1 VPAPVAP
8 ASQDTCFFGHP
19 RGLSTLF
26 FTELWER
33 FSFYGMRAI
42 LILFMTAPLAAG
54 GLAFDTAKAGVIYGA
69 YTALVYM
76 VALPGGWLADRFLGQ
91 RRATLYGGIVIMSGH
106 LSLAVPTL
114 ASFYLGL
121 ALLVVGT
128 GLLKPNISTMVGQLY
143 APEDARRDA
152 GFSIY
157 YMGINIGAFLA
168 PLACGWLGQS
178 QQFRDLLSSAGIEP
192 GAAWHFGFGL
202 AAIGMFIGLLQYLRG
217 GKHLGAAGLEP
228 IRPSGPGAEA
238 RQRRQLALG
247 LLVALAAIGVPI
259 LLSATGAV
267 AITAEAV
274 AGAFG
279 WVLLAT
285 VAGLFGWIFLSAS
298 WAPAERRRLTVIL
311 VLFVGAAV
319 FCAVFEQAGSTHNLF
334 SERST
339 DATLLGMS
347 FPTTWLLSLNS
358 LFIIALA
365 PAFAW
370 LWVRLGSRDPSSPA
384 KFAVGLLFAGLGF
397 AILIAAAR
405 LASAGVKVSPLWLV
419 ATYFLHTVGELCL
432 SPVGLSAMTRL
443 APARVAG
450 LMMGVWFLAA
460 SVGNYLGGQLASLY
474 ESLSLPAL
482 FGAVT
487 AFALAAALLLALL
500 VRPIEWMLGNHGMS
514 SGSVGSTPSQQ
525 SAAKR

>member
-1 VPAPVAP
+1 MASPVAP
-8 ASQDTCFFGHP
+8 HSPDASFFGHP

-54 GLAFDTAKAGVIYGA
+54 GLGFDTAKAGVIYGA

-76 VALPGGWLADRFLGQ
+76 LALPGGWLADRFLGQ
-91 RRATLYGGIVIMSGH
+91 RRATLVGGIVIMSGH
-106 LSLAVPTL
+106 VSLAVPTL
-114 ASFYLGL
+114 TSFYLGL
-121 ALLVVGT
+121 ALVVVGT
-128 GLLKPNISTMVGQLY
+128 GLLKPNISAMVGQLY
-143 APEDARRDA
+143 ASEDTRRDA

-178 QQFRDLLSSAGIEP
+178 PQFRELLSAAGIAP
-192 GAAWHFGFGL
+192 GAAWHFGFAM
-202 AAIGMFIGLLQYLRG
+202 AAVGMFVGLVQYLAGAR
-217 GKHLGAAGLEP
+217 HLGDAGLP
-228 IRPSGPGAEA
+228 PSRPADAGAPA
-238 RQRRQLALG
+238 RQRRQLGLG
-247 LLVALAAIGVPI
+247 LLAALAAIAVPI
-259 LLSATGAV
+259 LLAATGAV
-267 AITAEAV
+267 TLTAEAI

-279 WVLLAT
+279 WLLLAT
-285 VAGLFGWIFLSAS
+285 VVGLFGWLFLSAS
-298 WAPAERRRLTVIL
+298 WTPAERRRLVVIL

-319 FCAVFEQAGSTHNLF
+319 FWAVFEQAGSTLNLF
-334 SERST
+334 AERST
-339 DATLLGMS
+339 DNTLFGMS

-384 KFAVGLLFAGLGF
+384 KFVVGLLFAGLGF
-397 AILIAAAR
+397 AILIVAAR

-419 ATYFLHTVGELCL
+419 ATYFLHTIGELCL

-460 SVGNYLGGQLASLY
+460 SVGNYLGGQMASLY
-474 ESLSLPAL
+474 ESLSLPSL

-487 AFALAAALLLALL
+487 GFALAAALLLALL
-500 VRPIEWMLGNHGMS
+500 VKPIARMLEARGE
-514 SGSVGSTPSQQ
+514 P
-525 SAAKR
+525 